1 MYHQLDI
8 LTDNLKFYFNY
19 SYVVRI
25 KIIISKLGRP
35 GNKNKK
41 MDSDIDLK
49 KRTKQDDKAIFF
61 IQMSLEI

>member
-19 SYVVRI
+19 LYVVRI

-35 GNKNKK
+35 GYKNQK
-41 MDSDIDLK
+41 MIMTLIK
-49 KRTKQDDKAIFF
+49 KREQSKMIKQSFSFKCH
-61 IQMSLEI
+61 